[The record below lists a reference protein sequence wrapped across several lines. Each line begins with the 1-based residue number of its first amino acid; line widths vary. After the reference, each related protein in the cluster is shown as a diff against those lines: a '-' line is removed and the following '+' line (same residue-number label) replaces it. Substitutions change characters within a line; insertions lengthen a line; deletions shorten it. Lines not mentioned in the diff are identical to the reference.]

1 MWKIE
6 NFEIK
11 ALVVFDRFLSVGGLP
26 FFFLVSWLVAVV
38 L

>member
-1 MWKIE
+1 MGRIE
-6 NFEIK
+6 NFKIK
-11 ALVVFDRFLSVGGLP
+11 TLVAFDRFLSVGGLP